1 MQTKLKYRALQ
12 LQIQHYHRITI
23 QQKITG
29 QDYNTNTISQK
40 DLIPYTRKIT
50 FQDYNTNTISEKDY
64 NTNLIT
70 RLQIQIQYYN
80 MVTNTYGRIS
90 SDRTKADFDVII
102 LFFLRILFADLKVAQ
117 NKNNDCFRKFM
128 YMQIYRCLHIDDA
141 SQSGLLRASYI
152 RPIFK
157 KCYSCMANFEAN
169 FPQFELKFINQVIGM
184 MPRIISNADTVIFC
198 HKSGKSNR
206 GRCQRHLCLNV
217 ELQQNVADS
226 PPNQSETHQS

>member
-1 MQTKLKYRALQ
+1 MFRYHANTNDNNNAIKEQCKLNWNIGHYNCKYN
-12 LQIQHYHRITI
+12 ITTGLKW
-23 QQKITG
+23 KIKG

-102 LFFLRILFADLKVAQ
+102 LFFLRILFADLKVA
-117 NKNNDCFRKFM
+117 
-128 YMQIYRCLHIDDA
+128 
-141 SQSGLLRASYI
+141 
-152 RPIFK
+152 
-157 KCYSCMANFEAN
+157 
-169 FPQFELKFINQVIGM
+169 
-184 MPRIISNADTVIFC
+184 
-198 HKSGKSNR
+198 
-206 GRCQRHLCLNV
+206 
-217 ELQQNVADS
+217 
-226 PPNQSETHQS
+226 